1 MRPLF
6 SRGNISSVRRTLV
19 GCLLFSA
26 LVGTGTAQADD
37 SEKTS
42 AAAGIHVEIL
52 GLRNS
57 EGVVRCVLH
66 SAADTFPMHP
76 DRAVTHVDGKIN
88 DRKASCDFDKVPPGT
103 YAVGI
108 FHDEDSS
115 WVFKTN
121 LIGIPKSGYGASND
135 AKGTFGPPKFDDASF
150 DYKGGEQTI
159 RINLIY

>member
-6 SRGNISSVRRTLV
+6 LSRNASLVRRTLV
-19 GCLLFSA
+19 ACSLAIA
-26 LVGTGTAQADD
+26 LAVIGVAAYAED

-42 AAAGIHVEIL
+42 AAAGIHVDIL

-57 EGVVRCVLH
+57 DGVVRCVLH
-66 SAADTFPMHP
+66 SSADTFPMHP
-76 DRAVTHVDGKIN
+76 DRAVSHVDGKIK
-88 DRKASCDFDKVPPGT
+88 DRKASCDFVNVPPGT

-121 LIGIPKSGYGASND
+121 LIGIPKSGYGSSND
-135 AKGTFGPPKFDDASF
+135 AKGTFGPPKFDDA
-150 DYKGGEQTI
+150 
-159 RINLIY
+159 